1 MPNIPIIK
9 ISEVEYDIKDS
20 TAQKELSDMGATPSL
35 RRFLYKYNAYKN
47 ASGVDVALPGY
58 NLYKIKPNIN
68 DIIIIASSDI
78 DHAFGKGLTATY
90 WCGAMINGRYY
101 PIADGADN
109 YVGRLDT
116 IYGEAIFIAYDTVT
130 EIYVCVK
137 QDFIDTTT
145 VHINSYHAD
154 ANKLGAVSADSV
166 IKQATPDNSASV
178 HALYANRDD
187 NYFGRL
193 GSPTENLRC
202 LYYPVKAGTKI
213 KTPSTPSAFSWIGV
227 FRSFDRETRET
238 LAYDYVA
245 PKDGFVNSFYQV
257 DEPNSTPKIYP
268 SNAVRIEYSSIVDP
282 PSDDN
287 RKLLDNQNITMFGDS
302 IVHQNNIQPLVAE
315 KLGGVWTN
323 CGIGS
328 TALSGNSANAF
339 WKDVRLNA
347 VKSSNPEY
355 LLILGGANDLTL
367 NPVIGTDAN
376 LENKDTGTFIG
387 AYSYIIDHLL
397 TWKPSLK
404 IIILSTTYAKNDGRD
419 MSQTVTYGQFAAACK
434 KVAEYYR
441 LPYIDLYNESGFN
454 QYTMGTGV
462 NAVYADDKIHPN
474 GLGASIIAS
483 FIVEKIRQ
491 IAIVS

>member
-1 MPNIPIIK
+1 MPNIPIVK
-9 ISEVEYDIKDS
+9 IGNIEYDVKDPI
-20 TAQKELSDMGATPSL
+20 AQKELSDMGVTPSL

-47 ASGVDVALPGY
+47 ASGVDVALQGY
-58 NLYKIKPNIN
+58 NLYKIIPNTN
-68 DIIIIASSDI
+68 DIIIITSSDA
-78 DHAFGKGLTATY
+78 DHAFGKGLSVSF
-90 WCGAMINGRYY
+90 WCGVTINGRYY
-101 PIADGADN
+101 PITEEANN
-109 YVGRLDT
+109 YAGRLDT
-116 IYGEAIFIAYDTVT
+116 AHGEAVFIAYSTVS
-130 EIYVCVK
+130 EIYICVK
-137 QDFIDTTT
+137 QDYIDTTT

-154 ANKLGAVSADSV
+154 ANKIGAVSVDNV
-166 IKQATPDNSASV
+166 IKKVTPYNSAAC
-178 HALYANRDD
+178 HTIYANRGDEYFSAISYNE
-187 NYFGRL
+187 NY
-193 GSPTENLRC
+193 RC

-213 KTPSTPSAFSWIGV
+213 KTPSRSSAFSWIGV
-227 FRSFDRETRET
+227 FRSFDRGTRAT
-238 LAYDYVA
+238 LTYDYVV
-245 PKDGFVNSFYQV
+245 PKDGFINSFYQF
-257 DEPNSTPKIYP
+257 DEPNSTPIIYP
-268 SNAVRIEYSSIVDP
+268 SDAIKIEYSSIVDP

-287 RKLLDNQNITMFGDS
+287 KKLLDDYNVTMFGDS
-302 IVHQNNIQPLVAE
+302 ITYRNNIQPLVAE
-315 KLGGVWTN
+315 KLGGTWTN

-328 TALSGNSANAF
+328 TPLSGDNVNAF
-339 WKDVRLNA
+339 WQEVRLTA
-347 VKSSNPEY
+347 VKNSNPDY
-355 LLILGGANDLTL
+355 VIILGGANDLVL

-376 LENKDTGTFIG
+376 LENKNTGTFIG

-474 GLGASIIAS
+474 GFGASIIAS